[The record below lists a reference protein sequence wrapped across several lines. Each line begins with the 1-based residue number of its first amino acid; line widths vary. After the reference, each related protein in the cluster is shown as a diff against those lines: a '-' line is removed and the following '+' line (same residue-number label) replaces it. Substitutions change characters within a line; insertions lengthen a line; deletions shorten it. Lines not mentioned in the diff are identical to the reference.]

1 MKLLTRPLAKFLVL
15 MGLMVLSASSFA
27 QSCPANSRASVRG
40 QTGAFELTST
50 GRLDGPGTGIFC
62 ATNPGYFN
70 ERTGDPYLCPASSM
84 SMLSSDRWICPVPTG
99 WGTTFPANS
108 QQGAIHGLQ
117 PIGGGRYGQVFIN
130 FNEAPPG
137 YYLTGGVMTPCPV
150 GTYAPN
156 GHSTSCSPARLG
168 FFVSSTA
175 QSSDTICPRNT
186 TTTQRG
192 QISCTPANETLDV
205 NVARSRPTSQSSTY
219 SNPNNFT
226 SGQAVDGNNNT
237 INHTNAGSS
246 EWWSVNLQGN
256 FALSGIQINNR
267 QDCCQDRLV
276 GATVQVLDSAGN
288 VKWSTPINAVQQM
301 YLLTPPWGTI
311 ASYVRILN
319 RPGQH
324 LNMGEVLAW
333 VPAYVYT
340 TTGWGQ

>member
-1 MKLLTRPLAKFLVL
+1 
-15 MGLMVLSASSFA
+15 MGMLVLSASSFA
-27 QSCPANSRASVRG
+27 QSCPANSRASARG
-40 QTGAFELTST
+40 QTGVFELTSN
-50 GRLDGPGTGIFC
+50 GRLGGPGTGIFC
-62 ATNPGYFN
+62 ASNPGYYN
-70 ERTGDPYLCPASSM
+70 EATGVDLSYCPGVGPNAGY
-84 SMLSSDRWICPVPTG
+84 SDKLVCPVPPG
-99 WGTTFPANS
+99 EGTTFPPNS
-108 QQGAIHGLQ
+108 QQGALRYQ
-117 PIGGGRYGQVFIN
+117 EPIGGGRFKLTFLNVA
-130 FNEAPPG
+130 EAPPG
-137 YYLTGGVMTPCPV
+137 YYVAGGTVTPCPA
-150 GTYAPN
+150 GTYTPN
-156 GHSTSCSPARLG
+156 GHSTSCIPARLG
-168 FFVSSTA
+168 FFVSSIA
-175 QSSDTICPRNT
+175 QSNDTICPRNT

-192 QISCTPANETLDV
+192 QISCTPANANETLDV

-219 SNPNNFT
+219 VNPNNFT

-246 EWWSVNLQGN
+246 EWWSVNLQGS

-288 VKWSTPINAVQQM
+288 VKWSVPITSVQQV

-311 ASYVRILN
+311 ASYVRVLN

-324 LNMGEVLAW
+324 LHMGEVLAW